1 MITTVHMQDGFARLI
16 PGRCA
21 SVGPGM
27 FMCNIGLGV
36 VVRMGLNAMNVVG
49 VVRNQMQKHRL

>member
-1 MITTVHMQDGFARLI
+1 
-16 PGRCA
+16 
-21 SVGPGM
+21 M